1 MYDAEA
7 AVKAD
12 LIILA
17 VKPWK
22 LKEVIDDLK
31 PVMDYSRQAV
41 ASVAGGVG
49 LGDLSALLDKGDG
62 QTLPIYYIIPNT
74 AASVGESMT
83 FISSANASA
92 ALDAEVVA
100 IFGELGSVR
109 LVEEKLMNPGMVLA
123 SCGIAFAMRYIR
135 AATEAGVELGF
146 YASDAQKTVMQTMK
160 GAVALL
166 EKSGSHPEVE
176 IDRVTTPGGLTIK
189 GLNEMEANGFT
200 TSVIEGV
207 KKAMPK

>member
-1 MYDAEA
+1 MGGAIIKGLCKGTKVASSEIFAANPSSAKLEKLAAECPGLNIFNNNAEA
-7 AVKAD
+7 AAKAE

-22 LKEVIDDLK
+22 LNEVIDDLK

-83 FISSANASA
+83 FI
-92 ALDAEVVA
+92 
-100 IFGELGSVR
+100 
-109 LVEEKLMNPGMVLA
+109 
-123 SCGIAFAMRYIR
+123 
-135 AATEAGVELGF
+135 
-146 YASDAQKTVMQTMK
+146 
-160 GAVALL
+160 
-166 EKSGSHPEVE
+166 
-176 IDRVTTPGGLTIK
+176 
-189 GLNEMEANGFT
+189 
-200 TSVIEGV
+200 
-207 KKAMPK
+207 